1 MADEK
6 RKAWSYEI
14 CGQVVEW
21 QATGKPRHPV
31 EVYETCKLKG
41 HYVGDECIHI
51 EICRRRENWCARSKS

>member
-41 HYVGDECIHI
+41 HYVGDECIAY
-51 EICRRRENWCARSKS
+51 RDLPKARELVRAL